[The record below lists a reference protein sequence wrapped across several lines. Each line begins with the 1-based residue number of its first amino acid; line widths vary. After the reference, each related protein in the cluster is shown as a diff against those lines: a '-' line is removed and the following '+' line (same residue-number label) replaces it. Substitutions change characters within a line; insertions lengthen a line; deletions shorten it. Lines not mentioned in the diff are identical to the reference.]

1 MEELGD
7 SLNAYRDNDHD
18 TVATISQT
26 VSEAIYSTKPKST
39 HGFQTSREQNWKWIK
54 GSSS

>member
-26 VSEAIYSTKPKST
+26 DSEVIYSTKPKST